1 MYRNIPVPSDFADN
15 QLIFIFAH
23 PNDARMAES
32 VDALVSNT
40 SGAIRAGSTPA
51 PGTLDDTTQLIF
63 SWVVSFK
70 RRCRTVFLCGTI
82 ASTVWQSLWVPDCTI
97 LLKRKLRFPADKY
110 GEEPEFPDDIT
121 GLESGREIDSGGEV
135 RVVLVVC
142 NHCGRIRIEVVYRD
156 IVREETPAVARI
168 VL

>member
-1 MYRNIPVPSDFADN
+1 MCRISVYKMYRNIPVPSDFADN

-82 ASTVWQSLWVPDCTI
+82 ASTVWQSLWVPDCTM

-135 RVVLVVC
+135 RVVPVDRKSVV
-142 NHCGRIRIEVVYRD
+142 
-156 IVREETPAVARI
+156 
-168 VL
+168 